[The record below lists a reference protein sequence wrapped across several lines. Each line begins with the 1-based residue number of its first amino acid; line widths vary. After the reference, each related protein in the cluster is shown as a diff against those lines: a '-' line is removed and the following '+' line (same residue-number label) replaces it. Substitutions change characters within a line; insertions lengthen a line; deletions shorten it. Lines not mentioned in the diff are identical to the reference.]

1 MSGIFFKKNL
11 LIRNHREKVMSQS
24 DSEDIQIIDR
34 VLAGDVDAF
43 SGIIEKYK
51 DKTLNYVYSQ
61 VKDYDEALDISQEIF
76 IMTMEALRS
85 FRRESKFSTWFY
97 SIMVNY
103 CKNYRKKNSRYNLV
117 SINSSRGDDEYDLQ
131 LPDERENPEQEVI
144 LNDSLRIVRE
154 EIGMLPDD
162 YREILVLRDIEG
174 LSYNEISDILG
185 ISLSNVKVRI
195 HRGREF
201 LKNRLLARGLI

>member
-1 MSGIFFKKNL
+1 MSN
-11 LIRNHREKVMSQS
+11 S
-24 DSEDIQIIDR
+24 DSDDIKVIEQ
-34 VLAGDVDAF
+34 VLAGDIDSF
-43 SGIIEKYK
+43 SGIIEKYQ
-51 DKTLNYVYSQ
+51 DKTFNYVYSQ
-61 VKDYDEALDISQEIF
+61 IKDYDEAMDITQEIF
-76 IMTMEALRS
+76 IMTIEALQS

-117 SINSSRGDDEYDLQ
+117 SMNSSRGEEEYDMQ
-131 LPDERENPEQEVI
+131 LPDVRENPENEVI
-144 LNDSLRIVRE
+144 MNESLRIVRE
-154 EIGMLPDD
+154 EIHKLPDD
-162 YREILVLRDIEG
+162 YREILLLRDIEG
-174 LSYNEISDILG
+174 LSYNEIADILK

>member
-1 MSGIFFKKNL
+1 MSN
-11 LIRNHREKVMSQS
+11 S
-24 DSEDIQIIDR
+24 DSDDIQVIEK
-34 VLAGDVDAF
+34 VLAGDVEAF

-51 DKTLNYVYSQ
+51 DKTFNYVYSQ
-61 VKDYDEALDISQEIF
+61 VKDYDEALDITQEIF
-76 IMTMEALRS
+76 IMTIEALRS

-117 SINSSRGDDEYDLQ
+117 SINSSRGEDEYDMQ
-131 LPDERENPEQEVI
+131 LPDERENPENEVI
-144 LNDSLRIVRE
+144 MNDSLRIVKD
-154 EIGMLPDD
+154 EIGKLPDD
-162 YREILVLRDIEG
+162 YREILLLRDIEG
-174 LSYNEISDILG
+174 LSYNEIAEILD

>member
-1 MSGIFFKKNL
+1 MSN
-11 LIRNHREKVMSQS
+11 S
-24 DSEDIQIIDR
+24 DSDDIQVIEK

-43 SGIIEKYK
+43 SVIIEKYK
-51 DKTLNYVYSQ
+51 DKTFNYVYSQ
-61 VKDYDEALDISQEIF
+61 VKDYDEALDITQEIF
-76 IMTMEALRS
+76 IMTIEALRS

-117 SINSSRGDDEYDLQ
+117 SINSSRGEDEYDMQ
-131 LPDERENPEQEVI
+131 IPDERENPENEVI
-144 LNDSLRIVRE
+144 MNDSLRIVKD

-162 YREILVLRDIEG
+162 YREILLLRDIEG
-174 LSYNEISDILG
+174 LSYNEIAEILK

>member
-1 MSGIFFKKNL
+1 MS
-11 LIRNHREKVMSQS
+11 HS

-34 VLAGDVDAF
+34 VLSGDVDAF

-51 DKTLNYVYSQ
+51 DKTFNYVYSQ
-61 VKDYDEALDISQEIF
+61 VKDYDEALDITQEIF
-76 IMTMEALRS
+76 IMTIEALRS

-103 CKNYRKKNSRYNLV
+103 CKNYRKKNSRYNVV
-117 SINSSRGDDEYDLQ
+117 SINSSRGDEEYDLQ
-131 LPDERENPEQEVI
+131 IPDDRENPEKEVI

-154 EIGMLPDD
+154 EIGLLPDD

-174 LSYNEISDILG
+174 MSYNEISEILG

-201 LKNRLLARGLI
+201 LKNRLLTRGLI

>member
-1 MSGIFFKKNL
+1 MSN
-11 LIRNHREKVMSQS
+11 S
-24 DSEDIQIIDR
+24 DSDDIEIIEK
-34 VLAGDVDAF
+34 VLAGDIEAF
-43 SGIIEKYK
+43 SVIIKKYQ
-51 DKTLNYVYSQ
+51 DKTFNYVYSQ
-61 VKDYDEALDISQEIF
+61 VKDYDEALDITQEIF
-76 IMTMEALRS
+76 IMTIEALRS

-117 SINSSRGDDEYDLQ
+117 PINSSKGDEEYDLQ
-131 LPDERENPEQEVI
+131 LPDERENPEKEVI
-144 LNDSLRIVRE
+144 MNDSLRIVRE
-154 EIGMLPDD
+154 EINRLPDD
-162 YREILVLRDIEG
+162 YREILMLRDIEG
-174 LSYNEISDILG
+174 LSYNEIAEILD

>member
-1 MSGIFFKKNL
+1 MSN
-11 LIRNHREKVMSQS
+11 S
-24 DSEDIQIIDR
+24 DSEDLQVIDK
-34 VLAGDVDAF
+34 VLSGDVDAF

-51 DKTLNYVYSQ
+51 DKTFNYVYSQ
-61 VKDYDEALDISQEIF
+61 VKDYDEALDITQEIF
-76 IMTMEALRS
+76 IMTIEALRS

-117 SINSSRGDDEYDLQ
+117 SINNSRGDDEYDLQ

-144 LNDSLRIVRE
+144 MNDSIRIVRE
-154 EIGMLPDD
+154 EIATLPDD

-174 LSYNEISDILG
+174 LSYNEIAEILN

>member
-1 MSGIFFKKNL
+1 MS
-11 LIRNHREKVMSQS
+11 HS

-34 VLAGDVDAF
+34 VLSGDVDAF
-43 SGIIEKYK
+43 AGIIEKYQ

-61 VKDYDEALDISQEIF
+61 VKDYDEALDITQEIF
-76 IMTMEALRS
+76 IMTIEALRS

-117 SINSSRGDDEYDLQ
+117 SINSSRGDEEYDLQ
-131 LPDERENPEQEVI
+131 IPDERENPEQEVI

-162 YREILVLRDIEG
+162 YREILVMRDIDG
-174 LSYNEISDILG
+174 LSYNEIAEILG

>member
-1 MSGIFFKKNL
+1 MS
-11 LIRNHREKVMSQS
+11 HP

-34 VLAGDVDAF
+34 VLSGDVDAF
-43 SGIIEKYK
+43 SGIIERYK
-51 DKTLNYVYSQ
+51 DKTFNYVYSQ
-61 VKDYDEALDISQEIF
+61 VKDYDEALDITQEIF
-76 IMTMEALRS
+76 IMTIEALRS

-103 CKNYRKKNSRYNLV
+103 CKNYRKKNSRYNVV
-117 SINSSRGDDEYDLQ
+117 SINSSKGDEEYDLQ
-131 LPDERENPEQEVI
+131 LPDERENPEEEVI

-154 EIGMLPDD
+154 EISMLPDD

-174 LSYNEISDILG
+174 MSYNEISEILG

-201 LKNRLLARGLI
+201 LKNRLLTRGLI

>member
-1 MSGIFFKKNL
+1 MSN
-11 LIRNHREKVMSQS
+11 S
-24 DSEDIQIIDR
+24 DSDDIQVIEK
-34 VLAGDVDAF
+34 VLAGDVEAF

-51 DKTLNYVYSQ
+51 DKTFNYVYSQ
-61 VKDYDEALDISQEIF
+61 VKDYDEALDITQEIF
-76 IMTMEALRS
+76 IMTIEALRS

-117 SINSSRGDDEYDLQ
+117 SINSSRGEDEYDMQ
-131 LPDERENPEQEVI
+131 LPDERENPENEVI
-144 LNDSLRIVRE
+144 MNDSLRIVKD
-154 EIGMLPDD
+154 EIGKLPDD
-162 YREILVLRDIEG
+162 YREILLLRDIEG
-174 LSYNEISDILG
+174 LSYNEIAEILK

>member
-1 MSGIFFKKNL
+1 MSN
-11 LIRNHREKVMSQS
+11 S
-24 DSEDIQIIDR
+24 DSEDIQVIDE
-34 VLAGDVDAF
+34 VLAGNVDAF
-43 SGIIEKYK
+43 SKIIERYK
-51 DKTLNYVYSQ
+51 DKTFNYVYSQ
-61 VKDYDEALDISQEIF
+61 VKDYDEALDITQEIF
-76 IMTMEALRS
+76 IMTIEALRS

-117 SINSSRGDDEYDLQ
+117 SINSSRGEDEYDMQ
-131 LPDERENPEQEVI
+131 LPDERENPENEVI
-144 LNDSLRIVRE
+144 LNDSLRIVKD
-154 EIGMLPDD
+154 EIGKLPDD
-162 YREILVLRDIEG
+162 YREILLLRDIQG
-174 LSYNEISDILG
+174 LSYNEIADILD

>member
-1 MSGIFFKKNL
+1 
-11 LIRNHREKVMSQS
+11 MSQS
-24 DSEDIQIIDR
+24 DSEDIQVIDK
-34 VLAGDVDAF
+34 VLSGDVDAF

-61 VKDYDEALDISQEIF
+61 VKDYDEALDITQEIF
-76 IMTMEALRS
+76 IMTIEALRS

-103 CKNYRKKNSRYNLV
+103 CKNYRKKHSRYNLV

>member
-1 MSGIFFKKNL
+1 MS
-11 LIRNHREKVMSQS
+11 HS

-34 VLAGDVDAF
+34 VLSGDVDAF

-51 DKTLNYVYSQ
+51 DKTFNYVYSQ
-61 VKDYDEALDISQEIF
+61 VKDYDEALDITQEIF
-76 IMTMEALRS
+76 IMTIEALRS

-103 CKNYRKKNSRYNLV
+103 CKNYRKKNSRYNVV
-117 SINSSRGDDEYDLQ
+117 SINSSRGDEEYDLQ
-131 LPDERENPEQEVI
+131 LPDERENPEEEVI

-154 EIGMLPDD
+154 EISMLPDD

-174 LSYNEISDILG
+174 MSYNEISEILG

-201 LKNRLLARGLI
+201 LKNRLLTRGLI

>member
-1 MSGIFFKKNL
+1 MSD
-11 LIRNHREKVMSQS
+11 S
-24 DSEDIQIIDR
+24 DSEDIQVIDK
-34 VLAGDVDAF
+34 VLSGDVDAF
-43 SGIIEKYK
+43 SDIIEKYK
-51 DKTLNYVYSQ
+51 DKTFNYVYSQ
-61 VKDYDEALDISQEIF
+61 IKDYDEALDITQEIF
-76 IMTMEALRS
+76 IMTIEALRS

-117 SINSSRGDDEYDLQ
+117 SINSSRGDEEYDLQ

-144 LNDSLRIVRE
+144 MNDSLRIVRE
-154 EIGMLPDD
+154 EIGFLPDD
-162 YREILVLRDIEG
+162 YREILILRDIEG
-174 LSYNEISDILG
+174 LSYNEIAEILD